1 MSGSHEYFRKIAADY
16 DSIALRA
23 MPWCDEMLA
32 ELVRC
37 LPENATSVLELGCG
51 TGRLTALLAA
61 KYPDA
66 SITAVDAA
74 AEIIE
79 VARDRISGAG
89 GGAGRVEFVMSA
101 FDEFSAADGTHDVIA
116 SNWSLHH
123 IVDKPP
129 FYARLRNMIRPG
141 GFFALGDELVAE
153 PPELQAQN
161 YGDWLALAKDPEH
174 LTEDELADLLRHDAE
189 CDHYETLREQISILG
204 AAGFDPVDCVWRWRN
219 SAVFLAKAG

>member
-1 MSGSHEYFRKIAADY
+1 MSGSHEYFRKIGADY
-16 DSIALRA
+16 DSILLRA

-37 LPENATSVLELGCG
+37 LPKKAAAVLELGCG

-61 KYPDA
+61 KYPGA

-74 AEIIE
+74 AEMLE
-79 VARDRISGAG
+79 VARERLSGAG
-89 GGAGRVEFVMSA
+89 VGAVRVEFVLSA
-101 FDEFSAADGTHDVIA
+101 FEEFNAADGTYDVIA

-153 PPELQAQN
+153 PPELQAKN
-161 YGDWLALAKDPEH
+161 YSDWLALVREAEH
-174 LTEDELADLLRHDAE
+174 LTEDELAELLRHDADF
-189 CDHYETLREQISILG
+189 DHNETLRGQINILS